1 MTSEDSRQV
10 AELKYIFTNTKSR
23 ENIEP
28 CLKEAINKNV
38 IILKE
43 ELLSL
48 RVEPAA

>member
-28 CLKEAINKNV
+28 CLKE
-38 IILKE
+38 